1 MSSDLNKRA
10 GVVKMLRE
18 LVSALCENV
27 DNLNVV
33 KISSD
38 CFMRI

>member
-1 MSSDLNKRA
+1 MSSNLNKRA

-27 DNLNVV
+27 DTQPKCSENE
-33 KISSD
+33 
-38 CFMRI
+38 